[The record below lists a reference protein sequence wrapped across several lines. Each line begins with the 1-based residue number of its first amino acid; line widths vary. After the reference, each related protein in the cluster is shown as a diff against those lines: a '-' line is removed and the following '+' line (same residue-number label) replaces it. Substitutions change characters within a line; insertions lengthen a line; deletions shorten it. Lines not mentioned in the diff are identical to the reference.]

1 MKIRKTGFIIMVCA
15 IMISLLSVNIKAYVI
30 GETDLN
36 ADNMISLT
44 ASGQDITPKDR
55 NNINYY
61 LNFNKNK
68 DISDSYELNYQ
79 TSLDATQ
86 IWKKYK
92 SLSAVAGI
100 FGYDIKRTKI
110 DSSFVISTTFDKRL
124 TIDTSKLDIE
134 HTQKEFELKNN
145 LLKDHLKVTN
155 TSFDPSTGE
164 YKINVDFNVTGRKL
178 DQWDKD
184 GTLNTGLKYIYF
196 DVPTGAINLP
206 ASKFSTLLDES
217 SLALV
222 KNNLSGIMVIN
233 GNPEEALYVKNIYG
247 INLKYDASK
256 VKLNLKM
263 ANEEGNAAK
272 LKVNKVVDG
281 DKPKDNKSFEF
292 TLKVNEKLFNGSY
305 MVNGKKQSAKNGI
318 ILLKDKQT
326 AVIDLKENDKFE
338 IKEKN
343 YKKQGYTTRYKG
355 AIEGNMKLHQEL
367 ISYTNTYKNDKD
379 QEKEKVVNKKK
390 NKNKDNNTIIA
401 KTGSDIYTSVVVILS
416 VLTLGISSRIMKS
429 KK

>member
-1 MKIRKTGFIIMVCA
+1 M
-15 IMISLLSVNIKAYVI
+15 
-30 GETDLN
+30 
-36 ADNMISLT
+36 
-44 ASGQDITPKDR
+44 
-55 NNINYY
+55 
-61 LNFNKNK
+61 
-68 DISDSYELNYQ
+68 
-79 TSLDATQ
+79 
-86 IWKKYK
+86 
-92 SLSAVAGI
+92 
-100 FGYDIKRTKI
+100 
-110 DSSFVISTTFDKRL
+110 